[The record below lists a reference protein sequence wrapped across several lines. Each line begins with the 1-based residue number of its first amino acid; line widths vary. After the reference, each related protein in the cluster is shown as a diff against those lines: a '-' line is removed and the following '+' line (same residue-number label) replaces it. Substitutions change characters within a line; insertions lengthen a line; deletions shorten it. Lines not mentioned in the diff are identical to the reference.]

1 MSERIMKRLNF
12 PQYKFRGA
20 LIGKIING
28 KKSACIRVYN
38 PGCWSNRHKG
48 DHQVAMRDAAKLYNM
63 KSYDDI
69 ISYTLFLLD

>member
-1 MSERIMKRLNF
+1 MTEHILKRLDF

-38 PGCWSNRHKG
+38 PGYWSNRHKG
-48 DHQVAMRDAAKLYNM
+48 DHHVAMRDAAKLYKM
-63 KSYDDI
+63 KSTEDI